1 MGTVSNPMQPTAIR
15 HLTLVRKDVSRD
27 MHASAAKDIY
37 APDDGLGCFRG
48 FAVAMFCNLIFGL
61 MIFAGWGLWHM
72 LR

>member
-1 MGTVSNPMQPTAIR
+1 MGTVSNPMQPTTIR

-27 MHASAAKDIY
+27 KRASAEDIDI
-37 APDDGLGCFRG
+37 PDDGLGCFRG
-48 FAVAMFCNLIFGL
+48 LAVAMFCNLIFGL